1 MISFSGSSRTW
12 LLVVMSIILIV
23 ALIALAQIDTRAIF
37 DEIRQLS
44 ASSVSGAAAVL
55 IIGVLLAAVRLW
67 YISSDIGTPLTFKE
81 ALLALSVGQ
90 IVGAVS
96 VQFFGQIVARSA
108 LLRGRGVSAP
118 ANIVMASYER
128 FVAVGVSGLMAI
140 IGAWYL
146 FGRLALDF
154 EGGGAQFLR
163 VIVGIFGAIIIGA
176 TTAWGR
182 PVFRVLAQA
191 TSTKTAV
198 AIGRNLVLTIAVQL
212 TTMAAY
218 LYPSGVGRLA

>member
-1 MISFSGSSRTW
+1 
-12 LLVVMSIILIV
+12 
-23 ALIALAQIDTRAIF
+23 
-37 DEIRQLS
+37 
-44 ASSVSGAAAVL
+44 
-55 IIGVLLAAVRLW
+55 
-67 YISSDIGTPLTFKE
+67 
-81 ALLALSVGQ
+81 
-90 IVGAVS
+90 
-96 VQFFGQIVARSA
+96 
-108 LLRGRGVSAP
+108 
-118 ANIVMASYER
+118 
-128 FVAVGVSGLMAI
+128 MAI
-140 IGAWYL
+140 IGAGYL

-191 TSTKTAV
+191 TSAKTAV

>member
-191 TSTKTAV
+191 TSAKTAV